1 MSASVR
7 VLRVDWELLRASYP
21 SVSDEELAR
30 EALARAGRILATAP
44 EERVP
49 DDVTG
54 PERLERLG
62 RLLAR
67 KAASVAVHRFELISQ
82 RERVERADRL
92 ERETYEQHLE
102 LDKDVV
108 PPLKL
113 EAKELRVELRRL
125 EREAGALGIDV
136 DEIEPA
142 IDWDQTIFVDVYEPP
157 RYETNEQRSRNAV
170 EFFKRT
176 SGS

>member
-1 MSASVR
+1 MSSSVR
-7 VLRVDWELLRASYP
+7 VLRQDLELLRACHP
-21 SVSDEELAR
+21 SVTDEELVR
-30 EALARAGRILATAP
+30 EALARAGRILATSP

-49 DDVTG
+49 DHVTG
-54 PERLERLG
+54 PERLERLR

-67 KAASVAVHRFELISQ
+67 KAASAAVHRFELVSQ
-82 RERVERADRL
+82 RERFERADRL
-92 ERETYEQHLE
+92 ERKTYEQHLE

-113 EAKELRVELRRL
+113 EAKELRAELRRL
-125 EREAGALGIDV
+125 EREARALGIQV

-142 IDWDQTIFVDVYEPP
+142 IDWEQTMFVDAYERP
-157 RYETNEQRSRNAV
+157 RYQTNEQRRRNAV

-176 SGS
+176 GGT